1 MPLTPI
7 YLAAVGGTGV
17 TGSIRPDYTGAP
29 LYAAPPG
36 FFLNAAAYAPPAPG
50 QWGSAGRNSITG
62 PSQFGLNA
70 SLSRTFQMSDRL
82 SLDLRVD
89 ATNALNHVT
98 FPSWNTTVTSAQFG
112 LPNPANAMRSLQT
125 TVRVR
130 F

>member
-1 MPLTPI
+1 
-7 YLAAVGGTGV
+7 
-17 TGSIRPDYTGAP
+17 
-29 LYAAPPG
+29 
-36 FFLNAAAYAPPAPG
+36 
-50 QWGSAGRNSITG
+50 
-62 PSQFGLNA
+62 
-70 SLSRTFQMSDRL
+70 MSDRF

-98 FPSWNTTVTSAQFG
+98 FPSWNTTVTSEQFG